1 MTGAPDIGDGF
12 LTPPGASHPKAAE
25 TAKEGLVIYDD
36 KNPDFIAPVFIDTGL
51 SALKAKSRRS
61 RSGANKIAVSI
72 RLDPDIVSAW
82 KATGPGWQTRM
93 NETLRHAMPR
103 PS

>member
-1 MTGAPDIGDGF
+1 M
-12 LTPPGASHPKAAE
+12 
-25 TAKEGLVIYDD
+25 IYDD
-36 KNPDFIAPVFIDTGL
+36 NNPDFITPVFIDTGL
-51 SALKAKSRRS
+51 TALKNKGGRP
-61 RSGANKIAVSI
+61 RSGATKIAISI

-93 NETLRHAMPR
+93 NKTLRHAMPR

>member
-1 MTGAPDIGDGF
+1 M
-12 LTPPGASHPKAAE
+12 
-25 TAKEGLVIYDD
+25 IYDD
-36 KNPDFIAPVFIDTGL
+36 KISGFVETELITPDTISQDRITPAFIDTGL
-51 SALKAKSRRS
+51 TALKNKGGRP
-61 RSGANKIAVSI
+61 RSGATKVAISI

-93 NETLRHAMPR
+93 NQTLRETMPR

>member
-1 MTGAPDIGDGF
+1 
-12 LTPPGASHPKAAE
+12 
-25 TAKEGLVIYDD
+25 VIYDD
-36 KNPDFIAPVFIDTGL
+36 NNPDFIAPVFIDTGL
-51 SALKAKSRRS
+51 TAHKSKGGRP
-61 RSGANKIAVSI
+61 RSGPTKIAISI

-93 NETLRHAMPR
+93 NSTLRQAIPR

>member
-1 MTGAPDIGDGF
+1 M
-12 LTPPGASHPKAAE
+12 
-25 TAKEGLVIYDD
+25 IYDD
-36 KNPDFIAPVFIDTGL
+36 KISGFVETELITPGL
-51 SALKAKSRRS
+51 TALKNKGGRP
-61 RSGANKIAVSI
+61 RSGATKVAISI

-93 NETLRHAMPR
+93 NQTLRETMPR